1 MCQKKPGP
9 RCSPH
14 TRKVM
19 AWARSNYKE
28 SVEAYNNARASNA
41 PYDVQEKA
49 LAKLTESEQ
58 TYVVAQLDF
67 YASPRGREL
76 IQARVSSDA
85 TPKADRFYRASHYLH
100 RAQKTSLAEVK
111 KYETENPSDERKQN
125 LKEYANALDER
136 NHAYAVMYSSDRQ
149 DPHFY
154 RYSDAALQA
163 DNRVMEAKEKL
174 DKTIAYPQSQAL
186 LGQSGEKRG
195 NHYV

>member
-41 PYDVQEKA
+41 PYAVQEKA
-49 LAKLTESEQ
+49 LAKLNETEQ

-136 NHAYAVMYSSDRQ
+136 NHAYAVMYASDRE

-163 DNRVMEAKEKL
+163 DNKVMEAKGRL
-174 DKTIAYPQSQAL
+174 DEIVPDPQS
-186 LGQSGEKRG
+186 LGQRGENRG

>member
-41 PYDVQEKA
+41 PYAVQEKA
-49 LAKLTESEQ
+49 LAKLNETEQ

-136 NHAYAVMYSSDRQ
+136 NHAYAVMYASDRE

-163 DNRVMEAKEKL
+163 DNKVMEAKGRL
-174 DKTIAYPQSQAL
+174 DEIVPDPQP
-186 LGQSGEKRG
+186 LGQRGENRG